1 MNNRPTQQSPAR
13 RARAAATGREQKAPA
28 GTRKNEANA
37 RPKSRYIPALDG
49 LRTLAVAAVV
59 IYHLNLPWA
68 QGGLLGVTM
77 FFVLS
82 GYLIT
87 RLLLNEL
94 KQTKTIDLKG
104 FWIRRIRRLM
114 PACVTVVLV
123 TIVLCAIFNHVMLTK
138 MRPQILPSLFF
149 FNNWFQI
156 FQNTSYFAAVG
167 DPSPLTHF
175 WSLAIEEQFYLVWPP
190 VLLVIGG
197 ARANRPAVRRT
208 AFGLAA
214 ASAIA
219 MTVLYNPAQDPTRVY
234 YGTDTRAFS
243 LLLGAWLAFIPEQ
256 DMAPS
261 RLVGRITRGRFG
273 YRQGAPNGTVTE
285 FLATPASIDLVG
297 VIGLVGLV
305 AMVFLTNGYDAFQY
319 RGGTLLCTVLTLCV
333 IAACVQP
340 EGLVAG
346 AFALP
351 PLVWLGKRSYGIYL
365 WHYPLLLLMNPVADI
380 TEASPLKMLAQVL
393 IVVAVAEASYRFI
406 ETPFRKGAIG
416 AFLNEMRVG
425 TNSPRRWV
433 GTHRILS
440 GCVALVLVAA
450 VGSVVLVPDTSAL
463 SKDGAELLQA
473 GADATNTSADIADAG
488 SSSAGSSSKKTSSS
502 KKSSKKSSSKSDDS
516 STDTTSSAAADADSD
531 WPEGSYDILMIGDSV
546 SLRLNDIFTGTF
558 KHGHIDAL
566 KSRQF
571 DAGQQVYESYL
582 QQNLCGK
589 ISVFALGTNGP
600 VTDAMVDSLMNDVG
614 TKRICVFVNTRSR
627 TSWVSQ
633 TNQSYE
639 NAKSRYSNV
648 RVVDWYGYS
657 ANRNDLFD
665 GDGTHLNAKG
675 AKEYL
680 QLIYEA
686 VKDVLPFHLEDYSDD
701 PVPSAGN
708 TLLTD
713 LRKAVGKQTKKELKA
728 AAKKRQ
734 TEEQ

>member
-1 MNNRPTQQSPAR
+1 M
-13 RARAAATGREQKAPA
+13 
-28 GTRKNEANA
+28 
-37 RPKSRYIPALDG
+37 
-49 LRTLAVAAVV
+49 
-59 IYHLNLPWA
+59 
-68 QGGLLGVTM
+68 
-77 FFVLS
+77 
-82 GYLIT
+82 
-87 RLLLNEL
+87 
-94 KQTKTIDLKG
+94 
-104 FWIRRIRRLM
+104 
-114 PACVTVVLV
+114 
-123 TIVLCAIFNHVMLTK
+123 
-138 MRPQILPSLFF
+138 
-149 FNNWFQI
+149 
-156 FQNTSYFAAVG
+156 
-167 DPSPLTHF
+167 
-175 WSLAIEEQFYLVWPP
+175 
-190 VLLVIGG
+190 
-197 ARANRPAVRRT
+197 
-208 AFGLAA
+208 
-214 ASAIA
+214 
-219 MTVLYNPAQDPTRVY
+219 
-234 YGTDTRAFS
+234 
-243 LLLGAWLAFIPEQ
+243 
-256 DMAPS
+256 
-261 RLVGRITRGRFG
+261 
-273 YRQGAPNGTVTE
+273 
-285 FLATPASIDLVG
+285 
-297 VIGLVGLV
+297 
-305 AMVFLTNGYDAFQY
+305 
-319 RGGTLLCTVLTLCV
+319 
-333 IAACVQP
+333 
-340 EGLVAG
+340 
-346 AFALP
+346 
-351 PLVWLGKRSYGIYL
+351 
-365 WHYPLLLLMNPVADI
+365 
-380 TEASPLKMLAQVL
+380 
-393 IVVAVAEASYRFI
+393 AEASYRFI
-406 ETPFRKGAIG
+406 ETPFRKGAVG
-416 AFLNEMRVG
+416 AFLSEMRAG

-614 TKRICVFVNTRSR
+614 TKRICVFVNTRSH